1 MRFRTS
7 TVSSWST
14 VRAVGIPPDCLHQID
29 AAEQPL
35 LVMYVE
41 PESREYLALSASLD
55 RSVAQGGCR
64 FELPD
69 SVPQA
74 LGAALGNLLEDGARP
89 ERLWSECLEQLGL
102 NAPPVSVGFE
112 DRRVRT
118 VIDLIRAEPGRS
130 FGVDMLARQVHLS
143 SSRLSH
149 LFKYHTGVPIRRYVV
164 WARLRTVMAETA
176 AGTSLTRAAHV
187 AGFSDAAHL
196 SRTFRQTFGFAPS
209 VLFSA
214 AASANVTL
222 VDV

>member
-1 MRFRTS
+1 M
-7 TVSSWST
+7 SSWWT

-29 AAEQPL
+29 AADQPL

-55 RSVAQGGCR
+55 RPVAQGRCS

-69 SVPQA
+69 SVPQV

-89 ERLWSECLEQLGL
+89 ERLWSECLGQVGL
-102 NAPPVSVGFE
+102 NAPPVFTDVG
-112 DRRVRT
+112 DRRVRA

-130 FGVDMLARQVHLS
+130 FRVDMLARQVHLS
-143 SSRLSH
+143 PSRLSH
-149 LFKYHTGVPIRRYVV
+149 LFKYHIGVPIRRYVV

-214 AASANVTL
+214 AAGANVTL